1 MNENEIKTNLTSVP
15 VANTELSM
23 LRHISN
29 YIVRS
34 SLYSINAEKFRDV
47 RETREVV
54 CSDSNFRLEYDGYRL
69 GQDDFDLFQVVSN
82 LWYLNEKQEHL
93 YLSKYELANCLKKV
107 QAGKTYQNLMLS
119 VDRLARC
126 IFVCYYNEYKFVGA
140 LLTYV
145 EHTSGKLKFSFNQ
158 ELMNLL
164 AIDNKSFQDY
174 EIRRNLNG
182 DLTKWL
188 YNFYSTHSQTQYHT
202 LDHLKQ
208 YCGATSEDRKFKL
221 LLKKSLEQLLEKE
234 IITSFEFKKGETL
247 SKTID
252 VVKPKQ
258 IKPQKEVI
266 DMLENIPQISTKIT
280 TKPKAKVVKS
290 TGRGRVAL

>member
-1 MNENEIKTNLTSVP
+1 MIENEIKTTLVP
-15 VANTELSM
+15 AANTELNI

-34 SLYSINAEKFRDV
+34 SLYSINAEKFRDM
-47 RETREVV
+47 RESREVV
-54 CSDSNFRLEYDGYRL
+54 CSDSNFKLEYDGYRL

-82 LWYLNEKQEHL
+82 LWYLNNKQEHL

-174 EIRRNLNG
+174 EIRRNLTG

-202 LDHLKQ
+202 LEHLKQ
-208 YCGATSEDRKFKL
+208 
-221 LLKKSLEQLLEKE
+221 
-234 IITSFEFKKGETL
+234 
-247 SKTID
+247 
-252 VVKPKQ
+252 
-258 IKPQKEVI
+258 
-266 DMLENIPQISTKIT
+266 
-280 TKPKAKVVKS
+280 
-290 TGRGRVAL
+290 